1 MHWQCTRCRESID
14 EPFEACW
21 NCGTS
26 RTGVRNRT
34 FRKADRIRPEQL
46 VQEERERLSP
56 PPARFRFSTRTLLV
70 VMTLVAVAGASGFA
84 FWFSLAKVVSWMAA
98 VLMLLMI
105 LSGAAVHCVYS
116 VGEAIQRTRR
126 RR

>member
-1 MHWQCTRCRESID
+1 MHWQCTRCREPID
-14 EPFEACW
+14 EQFDACW

-26 RTGVRNRT
+26 RTGVRNRA
-34 FRKADRIRPEQL
+34 FRRAERIRPEQL
-46 VQEERERLSP
+46 VQEERETLSP
-56 PPARFRFSTRTLLV
+56 SPARFRFSTRTLLV
-70 VMTLVAVAGASGFA
+70 VMTLVALAGATGFA
-84 FWFSLAKVVSWMAA
+84 FWFSLAKVISWMAA